1 MKEGSWGLKLDVTFF
16 WESGPVHHALC
27 SYPHP
32 LSILSDAPPL
42 LATLNCNPQEFA
54 KIYEL
59 CEYILEHSQRP
70 SLLNGTLQTL
80 QRFLTWI
87 PLGYIFERQL
97 IE

>member
-1 MKEGSWGLKLDVTFF
+1 L
-16 WESGPVHHALC
+16 
-27 SYPHP
+27 
-32 LSILSDAPPL
+32 
-42 LATLNCNPQEFA
+42 PQEFA
-54 KIYEL
+54 KVYEL
-59 CEYILEHSQRP
+59 CEYILANSQKP

>member
-1 MKEGSWGLKLDVTFF
+1 MCCAVLLML
-16 WESGPVHHALC
+16 LC
-27 SYPHP
+27 RCRFARPRPSP
-32 LSILSDAPPL
+32 LPK
-42 LATLNCNPQEFA
+42 EFA

-59 CEYILEHSQRP
+59 CEFILDRSQKP
-70 SLLNGTLQTL
+70 ALLNGTLQTL

>member
-1 MKEGSWGLKLDVTFF
+1 MRFTAVPLDPLTACGSHVRWRARDV
-16 WESGPVHHALC
+16 VV
-27 SYPHP
+27 
-32 LSILSDAPPL
+32 PP
-42 LATLNCNPQEFA
+42 PQEFA

-59 CEYILEHSQRP
+59 CEYILDRSQRP
-70 SLLNGTLQTL
+70 SLLNGTLLTL

>member
-1 MKEGSWGLKLDVTFF
+1 MKELPETF
-16 WESGPVHHALC
+16 VVDACL
-27 SYPHP
+27 
-32 LSILSDAPPL
+32 LSSFFSTRL
-42 LATLNCNPQEFA
+42 QEFA

-59 CEYILEHSQRP
+59 CEYILDRSQRP

-97 IE
+97 IK

>member
-1 MKEGSWGLKLDVTFF
+1 MD
-16 WESGPVHHALC
+16 P
-27 SYPHP
+27 
-32 LSILSDAPPL
+32 PPL
-42 LATLNCNPQEFA
+42 QEFA

-59 CEYILEHSQRP
+59 CEYILDRSQKP